1 MTHHKSHRRRA
12 RSYRRKNGTR
22 TRTRSWKH
30 KRTIRRRYKARGGN
44 TNTGGVDNYNP
55 AGYTPVGTINPSV
68 MTPPNYIPFN
78 QDVSKIPFPLSTTN
92 PPLPF

>member
-1 MTHHKSHRRRA
+1 MTHHKKSHRRRA

-22 TRTRSWKH
+22 TRTRKY

-44 TNTGGVDNYNP
+44 TNSGGVDNYNP
-55 AGYTPVGTINPSV
+55 PGYTPVGTISPSV